1 MFGNPIINN
10 KGWST
15 ELLGEI
21 CELKAGKNI
30 KSNEIHNVN
39 SKGLYPCYG
48 GNGLRG
54 YVENY
59 SHEGNINIIGRQ
71 GALCG
76 NVKYARG
83 KFYATEH
90 AVVTKPK
97 ININDYWLHFALK
110 ELDLNRL
117 ATGAAQPGLTVGKLN
132 EVEIPKVPIE
142 LQNQFA
148 DFVNKVEK
156 LKFIYKF
163 NYIYKINNILQNLN
177 TFNFTK

>member
-110 ELDLNRL
+110 ELDLNL
-117 ATGAAQPGLTVGKLN
+117 SL
-132 EVEIPKVPIE
+132 IHI
-142 LQNQFA
+142 
-148 DFVNKVEK
+148 
-156 LKFIYKF
+156 
-163 NYIYKINNILQNLN
+163 
-177 TFNFTK
+177 